1 MEASGGPSGINRREL
16 LESIVEL
23 SAPLLASHKRSY
35 FGKREG
41 KKMNQNPNQN
51 QNQQP
56 SDDRKHEDDAA
67 FIDFLTSLT
76 DHTATH
82 TPKSLSKLRTL
93 SLLIPTHFPREPVH
107 TAKSFSAVHAARL
120 HYDNHM
126 VLEDFEGDDD
136 AKSCFLRP
144 FYYVE
149 IEVPLL
155 CNHLEEE
162 HCFNFKNAVCPLCAA
177 NMRKDVIA
185 HFTVHH
191 ASSFKHRRK
200 SQKSGLWPGSL
211 AMLGKALLENGRSYA
226 QESAPDPLL
235 SPCIY
240 NISFPDPTGYP
251 KMFVSISIPL
261 SLAA

>member
-1 MEASGGPSGINRREL
+1 MFQAKPEP
-16 LESIVEL
+16 
-23 SAPLLASHKRSY
+23 
-35 FGKREG
+35 
-41 KKMNQNPNQN
+41 
-51 QNQQP
+51 
-56 SDDRKHEDDAA
+56 
-67 FIDFLTSLT
+67 
-76 DHTATH
+76 
-82 TPKSLSKLRTL
+82 L
-93 SLLIPTHFPREPVH
+93 SLGLRSLQPTYPMSAGEFPS
-107 TAKSFSAVHAARL
+107 KSFSAVHAARL

-177 NMRKDVIA
+177 NLGKDVIA

-211 AMLGKALLENGRSYA
+211 AMLGKALLKNGRLYA
-226 QESAPDPLL
+226 
-235 SPCIY
+235 
-240 NISFPDPTGYP
+240 
-251 KMFVSISIPL
+251 
-261 SLAA
+261 